1 MKLLK
6 LASWDSA
13 AFFPSYSP
21 QTLLRQLS
29 FTALQGLV
37 SRSLLAWNGHM
48 VAGFC
53 GSARRNTPNLLSHY
67 SFLFSKF
74 CVFVV
79 FNAYVFICLV
89 ALPWFSLAIPR
100 VFDPCCTMGY
110 LRCSM
115 WDPVPWPGKFL
126 SFIFIGVKLISN
138 AVLVVGVQG
147 RVQLCVTIFRP
158 VSMGVTYILIDIK
171 LVGNETSC
179 TAWGT
184 LPVLMVG
191 LVAYQFYI
199 D

>member
-1 MKLLK
+1 M
-6 LASWDSA
+6 
-13 AFFPSYSP
+13 
-21 QTLLRQLS
+21 
-29 FTALQGLV
+29 
-37 SRSLLAWNGHM
+37 
-48 VAGFC
+48 
-53 GSARRNTPNLLSHY
+53 
-67 SFLFSKF
+67 
-74 CVFVV
+74 
-79 FNAYVFICLV
+79 
-89 ALPWFSLAIPR
+89 
-100 VFDPCCTMGY
+100 
-110 LRCSM
+110 
-115 WDPVPWPGKFL
+115 
-126 SFIFIGVKLISN
+126 ISN